1 MCNTP
6 HCCLPQE
13 SGPYLSPSVTA
24 HPLRPATRQ
33 SLGRPSP
40 HQQADRPRAHPP
52 PKHHKSESF
61 PATPCGTARTP
72 RISHPFK
79 RLSRS
84 EGQVTHVLLTRSP
97 LTHPAKNKAD
107 PFDLHVLSTPPAFV
121 LSQDQT
127 LQKKQTNQ
135 KKQDPAT
142 TTTTHHPTQDS
153 TQQQPQPENKTTRQ
167 NKPTHQKAGKPWHKK
182 QAHYRDLKQHTH
194 RRITRPPLGEAASLR
209 KHPRN
214 FNEPPSSGQTQNP

>member
-1 MCNTP
+1 M
-6 HCCLPQE
+6 
-13 SGPYLSPSVTA
+13 GG
-24 HPLRPATRQ
+24 

-97 LTHPAKNKAD
+97 LTHPSKNRDRPVRLACVKHAASVRPEPGSNSPKKTKNKTNQPQATTT
-107 PFDLHVLSTPPAFV
+107 HTPTTKPGHAH
-121 LSQDQT
+121 QQPT
-127 LQKKQTNQ
+127 TRKTKTNQ
-135 KKQDPAT
+135 KTRTAHPQRHKTPHNHHHKQRSSNHTRPHNAT
-142 TTTTHHPTQDS
+142 D
-153 TQQQPQPENKTTRQ
+153 R
-167 NKPTHQKAGKPWHKK
+167 PWHKK

-194 RRITRPPLGEAASLR
+194 KKPRRE
-209 KHPRN
+209 
-214 FNEPPSSGQTQNP
+214 